1 VLALRQGSEAL
12 PLPGCVGTEDAL
24 FNQLIRSRNGNQAVG
39 TTALGM
45 TMGLAMNRT
54 TAWRFLVMSV
64 WRQWVREDG
73 YFDVSTCESN
83 HVFDA

>member
-1 VLALRQGSEAL
+1 
-12 PLPGCVGTEDAL
+12 
-24 FNQLIRSRNGNQAVG
+24 
-39 TTALGM
+39 M